1 MVIFAFVVDK
11 LEEVY
16 ETPYGGLE
24 RWHMQLGEED
34 EGYLRWLRVAQ
45 PGDRPYC
52 ELTLEQV
59 TLDPERVSRS
69 TWKFLVCKGRQM
81 TETVWL
87 TAVRA
92 WNMPVSRLS
101 ADAATRLGLT
111 ERPNDWCQV
120 RPCNATGR
128 QLNGFLAKI
137 ANVLEIAPPGYPT
150 EKRPREMN
158 FRKPDVVIGTKD
170 WESVERFLRNVEP
183 DKMAELRETHK
194 YHVRIVL
201 QSGERWYLNLLVS
214 ETARQSRI
222 ISTAATKLGRGNVHD
237 KRMHL
242 RDVNGKEVSISVD
255 VVGTMK
261 ELLEDEDPC
270 RGSLKPHMVLCPED
284 ERRIK
289 GTMLAGWMSEA
300 DLLRGWASQG
310 KKKNQPAS
318 EAGEKKSGEEV
329 SFKHLKVKIKGQEMR
344 ISALFNRGTPDTLI
358 GYGAAAILG
367 LKGGQTRRLV
377 TTEEGSPRMSYA
389 WYDVPLQDENGR
401 VWQIRANGVLRTA
414 RVKNEGKNGE
424 ALGDSPGGIT
434 GPAQLW
440 ECVDLIIGR
449 DNQDRRPENTLG
461 WPGRRPKGGYPVKG
475 TGDPGDYIRVKTE
488 HPGPRN

>member
-1 MVIFAFVVDK
+1 M
-11 LEEVY
+11 
-16 ETPYGGLE
+16 
-24 RWHMQLGEED
+24 
-34 EGYLRWLRVAQ
+34 
-45 PGDRPYC
+45 
-52 ELTLEQV
+52 
-59 TLDPERVSRS
+59 
-69 TWKFLVCKGRQM
+69 
-81 TETVWL
+81 
-87 TAVRA
+87 
-92 WNMPVSRLS
+92 
-101 ADAATRLGLT
+101 
-111 ERPNDWCQV
+111 
-120 RPCNATGR
+120 
-128 QLNGFLAKI
+128 
-137 ANVLEIAPPGYPT
+137 
-150 EKRPREMN
+150 
-158 FRKPDVVIGTKD
+158 
-170 WESVERFLRNVEP
+170 
-183 DKMAELRETHK
+183 
-194 YHVRIVL
+194 
-201 QSGERWYLNLLVS
+201 LVS

-242 RDVNGKEVSISVD
+242 RDVNEEVSISVD

-310 KKKNQPAS
+310 KRKNQPAS
-318 EAGEKKSGEEV
+318 EAGEKKSGEKV

-344 ISALFNRGTPDTLI
+344 ISALFNRGAPDTLI

-367 LKGGQTRRLV
+367 LKGGQIRRLV

-414 RVKNEGKNGE
+414 RVKNEGENGK

-434 GPAQLW
+434 GPAQA
-440 ECVDLIIGR
+440 VGV
-449 DNQDRRPENTLG
+449 RRFDH
-461 WPGRRPKGGYPVKG
+461 RSR
-475 TGDPGDYIRVKTE
+475 
-488 HPGPRN
+488 